1 MLSLII
7 IILLSYLAG
16 SIPTSIIISKK
27 FFGFDIRTK
36 GSGNAG
42 GTNAFRILGWKAGI
56 IVILI
61 DIGKG
66 VLATWLLAQIRIGG
80 EDILGLEPVLVQLI
94 AGIAAILGHIWTIFA
109 GFRGGKGVGTAA
121 GVFLV
126 LFPVPLLICFVVWAV
141 VLLTGRIMSIASMA
155 AAICLPITLFI
166 TKTYFARPV
175 HPVLLG
181 VSVVLALLIVLTH
194 RSNIKRLLNGT
205 ENRFAPI
212 WKRTPR
218 S

>member
-7 IILLSYLAG
+7 IIVLSYLAG
-16 SIPTSIIISKK
+16 SIPTSIIISKQ

-42 GTNAFRILGWKAGI
+42 GTNAFRILGWKAGL

-66 VLATWLLAQIRIGG
+66 VLATWLFAQIRVGG
-80 EDILGLEPVLVQLI
+80 EDIFGLEPVLVQLI
-94 AGIAAILGHIWTIFA
+94 AGIAAILGHIWTVFA

-126 LFPVPLLICFVVWAV
+126 LFPVPLLICFVIWAV
-141 VLLTGRIMSIASMA
+141 VLITGRIMSVASMTA
-155 AAICLPITLFI
+155 AVCLPISLFVM
-166 TKTYFARPV
+166 KMYFDQPV

-181 VSVVLALLIVLTH
+181 VSVILAMLIVVTH
-194 RSNIKRLLNGT
+194 RSNIKRLMNGT

-212 WKRTPR
+212 WQRKEN

>member
-1 MLSLII
+1 MIALLI

-42 GTNAFRILGWKAGI
+42 GTNAFRILGWKAGL

-66 VLATWLLAQIRIGG
+66 VLATWLFAQIRIGG
-80 EDILGLEPVLVQLI
+80 SDVLGLEPVLVQLI
-94 AGIAAILGHIWTIFA
+94 AGIAAILGHIWTLFA

-126 LFPVPLLICFVVWAV
+126 LFPVPLLICFVIWAV
-141 VLLTGRIMSIASMA
+141 VLITGRIMSIASMV
-155 AAICLPITLFI
+155 AAICLPISLFFM
-166 TKTYFARPV
+166 KYFFARPV

-181 VSVVLALLIVLTH
+181 VSVLLAVLIVVTH

-212 WKRTPR
+212 WK
-218 S
+218 SKSAK